1 MNLMSTPVQKFI
13 LSTANWV
20 EAWIPDDSFNSGE
33 IAADK
38 SNASQPPLP
47 GQLFK
52 EFIFTRAT
60 KSSATRV
67 NHRRTILMKDLLRK
81 VVTLCDQG
89 FLSSLEK
96 KLVRK

>member
-1 MNLMSTPVQKFI
+1 MQKFI

-20 EAWIPDDSFNSGE
+20 EAWIPGDSLNSGE
-33 IAADK
+33 IAANK
-38 SNASQPPLP
+38 SNDSQPPLP
-47 GQLFK
+47 GQLFR
-52 EFIFTRAT
+52 ELFSASAT

-67 NHRRTILMKDLLRK
+67 NHRRAVLMKDLLRK

>member
-1 MNLMSTPVQKFI
+1 MQKFI

-20 EAWIPDDSFNSGE
+20 EAWIPGDSLNSGE

-38 SNASQPPLP
+38 SNNSQPPLP
-47 GQLFK
+47 GQLF
-52 EFIFTRAT
+52 
-60 KSSATRV
+60 SATRV
-67 NHRRTILMKDLLRK
+67 NHRRTVLMKDLLRK